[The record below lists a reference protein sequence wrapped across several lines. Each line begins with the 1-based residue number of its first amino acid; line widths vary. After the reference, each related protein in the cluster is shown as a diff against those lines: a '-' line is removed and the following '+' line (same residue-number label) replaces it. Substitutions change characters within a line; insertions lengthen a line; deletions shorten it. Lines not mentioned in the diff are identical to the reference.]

1 MEVTLPVPGHPTGGS
16 RYRLVKRV
24 MMRRSKGWAL
34 DVLTGGMIP
43 EPVLAGL
50 EGLGDRMIGL
60 AGVAVRVS

>member
-1 MEVTLPVPGHPTGGS
+1 
-16 RYRLVKRV
+16 